1 MLVSWAHRCIW
12 PATPHTYMSLVFY
25 YKTKI
30 LKPLYTYTLMI
41 VIINIVFDLL
51 IRICDIVLDPHCNNP
66 TEMQFK

>member
-1 MLVSWAHRCIW
+1 
-12 PATPHTYMSLVFY
+12 
-25 YKTKI
+25 
-30 LKPLYTYTLMI
+30 MI